1 MKRKGRLSGNT
12 TSGDAAILAAVR
24 LMTMGLSFITTR
36 VLSTYLSKFEYGT
49 YSQVLLIV
57 STTVSLTMLGFID
70 AANFYYC
77 GTKETEK
84 RESYIATIL
93 TLQCCT
99 GTLAGAAI
107 LLLSGPICK
116 YFGNQ
121 ELRKYLIFA
130 AILPLL
136 QNGTSLLQVL
146 FVSVGKARRLAI
158 RNLIVSLVQLAC
170 AIAVGMYLRN
180 IGLIFAVSV
189 TLNVGQ
195 ILFFIWSLRK
205 SGCCI
210 RLTSCD
216 FGLSG
221 SILKYSIPMAVFTI
235 VNTLNRDLDKYL
247 ISAMSDTETL
257 AVYSNAAKVLPFDIL
272 LVSFMT
278 VLLPYITRQIAGK
291 RYDEAIETYRT
302 YLEIS
307 YVSTA
312 LLAFGVLVAAPEA
325 MELLY
330 SEKYLSGLPVFCI
343 YILVDIFHFAS
354 ITLIL
359 TASGKTKLL
368 MQLGFAGLAVN
379 FVLNILLYH
388 LLGIPGPAIATL
400 LVSLGMGSVILHYS
414 AKELRVTIGALFERA
429 FIVKFVGECIGGFCV
444 FAAVRYWLNLN
455 GVYYPLVL
463 IIAGGGY
470 IISLGL
476 LNLKRL
482 SQNLKRISSLKL

>member
-1 MKRKGRLSGNT
+1 MKRKGRLSSNT
-12 TSGDAAILAAVR
+12 TSGDAIILAAVR
-24 LMTMGLSFITTR
+24 LMTMGLSLITTR

-57 STTVSLTMLGFID
+57 STTVSLTMFGFID

-77 GTKETEK
+77 GTKETKK

-93 TLQCCT
+93 TLQCCM

-205 SGCCI
+205 SGC
-210 RLTSCD
+210 
-216 FGLSG
+216 
-221 SILKYSIPMAVFTI
+221 
-235 VNTLNRDLDKYL
+235 
-247 ISAMSDTETL
+247 
-257 AVYSNAAKVLPFDIL
+257 
-272 LVSFMT
+272 
-278 VLLPYITRQIAGK
+278 
-291 RYDEAIETYRT
+291 
-302 YLEIS
+302 
-307 YVSTA
+307 
-312 LLAFGVLVAAPEA
+312 
-325 MELLY
+325 
-330 SEKYLSGLPVFCI
+330 
-343 YILVDIFHFAS
+343 
-354 ITLIL
+354 
-359 TASGKTKLL
+359 
-368 MQLGFAGLAVN
+368 
-379 FVLNILLYH
+379 
-388 LLGIPGPAIATL
+388 
-400 LVSLGMGSVILHYS
+400 
-414 AKELRVTIGALFERA
+414 
-429 FIVKFVGECIGGFCV
+429 
-444 FAAVRYWLNLN
+444 
-455 GVYYPLVL
+455 
-463 IIAGGGY
+463 
-470 IISLGL
+470 
-476 LNLKRL
+476 
-482 SQNLKRISSLKL
+482 

>member
-12 TSGDAAILAAVR
+12 TSGDAIILAAVR
-24 LMTMGLSFITTR
+24 LMTMGLSLITTR

-77 GTKETEK
+77 GTKETKK

-195 ILFFIWSLRK
+195 ILFFIWSLGK

-476 LNLKRL
+476 LNLKRF

>member
-12 TSGDAAILAAVR
+12 MSGDAIILAAVR
-24 LMTMGLSFITTR
+24 LMTMGLSLITTR

-107 LLLSGPICK
+107 FLLSGPICK

-343 YILVDIFHFAS
+343 YILVDVFHFAS

-429 FIVKFVGECIGGFCV
+429 FIAKFVGECIGGFCV

-476 LNLKRL
+476 LNLKRF

>member
-1 MKRKGRLSGNT
+1 
-12 TSGDAAILAAVR
+12 
-24 LMTMGLSFITTR
+24 
-36 VLSTYLSKFEYGT
+36 
-49 YSQVLLIV
+49 
-57 STTVSLTMLGFID
+57 
-70 AANFYYC
+70 
-77 GTKETEK
+77 
-84 RESYIATIL
+84 
-93 TLQCCT
+93 
-99 GTLAGAAI
+99 
-107 LLLSGPICK
+107 
-116 YFGNQ
+116 
-121 ELRKYLIFA
+121 
-130 AILPLL
+130 
-136 QNGTSLLQVL
+136 
-146 FVSVGKARRLAI
+146 
-158 RNLIVSLVQLAC
+158 
-170 AIAVGMYLRN
+170 
-180 IGLIFAVSV
+180 
-189 TLNVGQ
+189 
-195 ILFFIWSLRK
+195 
-205 SGCCI
+205 
-210 RLTSCD
+210 
-216 FGLSG
+216 
-221 SILKYSIPMAVFTI
+221 MAVFTI

-343 YILVDIFHFAS
+343 YILVDVFHFAS

-414 AKELRVTIGALFERA
+414 AKELRVTIGAFFERA

-476 LNLKRL
+476 LNLKRF

>member
-12 TSGDAAILAAVR
+12 MSGDAIILAAVR
-24 LMTMGLSFITTR
+24 LMTMGLSLITTR

-107 LLLSGPICK
+107 FLLSGPICK

-343 YILVDIFHFAS
+343 YILVDVFHFAS

-455 GVYYPLVL
+455 SVYYPLVL

-476 LNLKRL
+476 INLKRF